1 MPSSIEPHGWWHVV
15 LALCSDVR
23 RCAAAC
29 IVAGG
34 ASDVHVRACVRV
46 CVRAGCVGH
55 TARWPVVALRLASQE
70 RSPERCIVT
79 AFAAHQWTSAVLD
92 GGRCI

>member
-1 MPSSIEPHGWWHVV
+1 MPSSIEPHGGWHVV
-15 LALCSDVR
+15 LVLCSVVR
-23 RCAAAC
+23 RYAAAC

-34 ASDVHVRACVRV
+34 ASDVHVLRA

-55 TARWPVVALRLASQE
+55 TARWPVVALRLAGQE
-70 RSPERCIVT
+70 RSPARCIV
-79 AFAAHQWTSAVLD
+79 AIFAPHQWTRAVLD

>member
-1 MPSSIEPHGWWHVV
+1 MVF
-15 LALCSDVR
+15 ALCSIVH

-34 ASDVHVRACVRV
+34 ASDVHARA

-55 TARWPVVALRLASQE
+55 TARWPVVALRLAGQE
-70 RSPERCIVT
+70 RSPVRCIVP

-92 GGRCI
+92 GDRCM

>member
-1 MPSSIEPHGWWHVV
+1 MPSSIEPHGGWHVV
-15 LALCSDVR
+15 LVLCSVVR
-23 RCAAAC
+23 WCAAAC

-34 ASDVHVRACVRV
+34 ASDVHVRACVRTCRV
-46 CVRAGCVGH
+46 CRAQGTLACGCI
-55 TARWPVVALRLASQE
+55 ASCRPGTIACE
-70 RSPERCIVT
+70 VRCIVA